1 MKTNIFTRTIN
12 KIKYGV
18 SNIVK
23 KINLKRLR
31 KDLDNLN
38 DAIFEDLKSLATFDT
53 NLFSVRDNDL
63 YLKSDFRH
71 DTSSA
76 YIYHEADANTV
87 LRTLIIKQDY
97 SDWEGKLDYVDIE
110 TDEVERVLKR
120 FTEYLA
126 TTENLPQDRTEVL
139 YDKPHIRINTI
150 AGIYDVAFDPTYLTK
165 CFISEFHCVRN
176 THFEYA
182 ITEICG
188 TVNAHHQSKKKE
200 WDTAFTKWFNRMRM
214 FFINLLDDC
223 DTTMKPEDFVK
234 HLDNA
239 LCSDW
244 MREYG
249 TFDDNS
255 LSFILNYMII
265 SFCRE
270 QPEKAVKVI
279 ASDDAI
285 RPAIACMYNK
295 ALEEYFNYELTVDA
309 MTSLLR
315 DFNITKYRL
324 SKLFPRNTYDAWK
337 AAKREPG
344 YGPVGYRTIG
354 DIFLENFEGCEM
366 ERITK
371 PAYLFRIRKDANSE
385 WLVYGL
391 NNFTDTVRTI
401 PALKE
406 IASVYNYDALIWAY
420 GYVCT
425 KINKIV

>member
-1 MKTNIFTRTIN
+1 MKTNIFTRTIS

-23 KINLKRLR
+23 KITLKRLR

-38 DAIFEDLKSLATFDT
+38 DAIFEDLKSLAAFDT
-53 NLFSVRDNDL
+53 NLFSVRDNVL
-63 YLKSDFRH
+63 YAKSYFRST
-71 DTSSA
+71 DTSA
-76 YIYHEADANTV
+76 YVYYEADANQV
-87 LRTLIIKQDY
+87 LRTLTIKQSY
-97 SDWEGKLDYVDIE
+97 SDWEGKIDYVDVMVPEI
-110 TDEVERVLKR
+110 ERVLKR

-150 AGIYDVAFDPTYLTK
+150 SGIYDVAFDPTYLTK
-165 CFISEFHCVRN
+165 CVISEFHCVHN

-182 ITEICG
+182 IMEIYG
-188 TVNAHHQSKKKE
+188 TVNADHQSKKKE

-234 HLDNA
+234 HLDTA

-249 TFDDNS
+249 TFDDTS
-255 LSFILNYMII
+255 LSYILNSMIL

-270 QPEKAVKVI
+270 QPEKAAKVI

-295 ALEEYFNYELTVDA
+295 ALEEYFNYTLTVDC
-309 MTSLLR
+309 MVSLLS

-324 SKLFPRNTYDAWK
+324 SKLFPRNTYDGWK

-354 DIFLENFEGCEM
+354 DIFLENFEGYEM

-371 PAYLFRIRKDANSE
+371 PAYFFRIRKNADFE
-385 WLVYGL
+385 WTVYGL
-391 NNFTDTVRTI
+391 NTFVDAVREM

-406 IASVYNYDALIWAY
+406 ITAVYNYDALIWAY

-425 KINKIV
+425 NINKIV